1 MSLYAQYPQYIDA
14 LIDAGRFLFG
24 QGWCPA
30 TSSNYSMLLPDQS
43 VLITVSG
50 KHKGRLTTND
60 FLRVDLTGKPVQ
72 TDLRP
77 SAETLL
83 HTQLYGWKS
92 DIKVVL
98 HTHSVNATVLTRATE
113 SQQLAF
119 SGYEMQKAFPG
130 ISTHESTVV
139 LPIFENS
146 QDIAA
151 LAEEVHSYLN
161 ANPSTPAYFIRGHGM
176 YTWGTDMDSCLRHVE
191 ATEFLVACE
200 LEVRRLSVK

>member
-1 MSLYAQYPQYIDA
+1 MSLYQQYPQYIDA
-14 LIDAGRFLFG
+14 LIEAGRFLFG

-30 TSSNYSMLLPDQS
+30 TSSNYSMLLPDS
-43 VLITVSG
+43 STLITVSG

-60 FLRVDLTGKPVQ
+60 FLRVDENGKPLQ

-83 HTQLYGWKS
+83 HTQLYAWKS

-98 HTHSVNATVLTRATE
+98 HTHSVNATVLTRMTDAN
-113 SQQLAF
+113 QLVF
-119 SGYEMQKAFPG
+119 IGYEMQKAFPG
-130 ISTHESTVV
+130 ITTHESRVV

-151 LAEEVHSYLN
+151 LAKEVHSYLSEH
-161 ANPSTPAYFIRGHGM
+161 PETPAYFIRGHGM
-176 YTWGTDMDSCLRHVE
+176 YTWGVDMDSCLRHVE

-200 LEVRRLSVK
+200 LAVRHLNAE